1 MAATLV
7 ALVAASC
14 SLQPTATPAFRLKPA
29 APRAAIFA
37 AASTTLD
44 LTDSDGD
51 KISFR
56 VAEGDLQ
63 MLVGEELLCDSV
75 ETLEYGT
82 RDGQVRQDYGVGNF
96 QLMQGPEREAQAA
109 ALRELAT
116 EAGVEWLQFDEL
128 PELPPVDTMA
138 SVLAAAEGIVLPP
151 EVAAMLD
158 VDDELRESE
167 PAARVLWSRLLEIY
181 PSEDAALA
189 AVRRNSALIMP
200 YMNKPAFIDGSWR
213 VLNQMMSE
221 AEALEVVTKN
231 PGILACNPAGLVT
244 SDAETVKRAAGFV
257 DGVESTL
264 DNTVRKWMGWKKE

>member
-1 MAATLV
+1 M
-7 ALVAASC
+7 
-14 SLQPTATPAFRLKPA
+14 
-29 APRAAIFA
+29 
-37 AASTTLD
+37 
-44 LTDSDGD
+44 
-51 KISFR
+51 
-56 VAEGDLQ
+56 
-63 MLVGEELLCDSV
+63 
-75 ETLEYGT
+75 
-82 RDGQVRQDYGVGNF
+82 
-96 QLMQGPEREAQAA
+96 
-109 ALRELAT
+109 
-116 EAGVEWLQFDEL
+116 
-128 PELPPVDTMA
+128 
-138 SVLAAAEGIVLPP
+138 
-151 EVAAMLD
+151 
-158 VDDELRESE
+158 
-167 PAARVLWSRLLEIY
+167 LWSRLLEIY